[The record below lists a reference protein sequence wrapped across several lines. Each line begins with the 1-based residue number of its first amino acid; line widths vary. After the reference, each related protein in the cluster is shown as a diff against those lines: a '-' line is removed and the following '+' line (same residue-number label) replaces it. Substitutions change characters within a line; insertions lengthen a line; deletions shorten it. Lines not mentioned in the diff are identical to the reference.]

1 MAEIIKIKDVRYMDD
16 RIIFNYIFKKEVYYK
31 NIKKYYITY
40 GDYFGRRG
48 KYITIETFDK
58 KKYKICIGILSGIF
72 FIGDFEE
79 LHISLIKKKA
89 PQAEYIKKEKL
100 SNKIKRKLR
109 N

>member
-1 MAEIIKIKDVRYMDD
+1 MDD

-31 NIKKYYITY
+31 NIKKYYITYTINGQKYENSTY